1 MAGTE
6 AKGQGIQNTKGMRHE
21 VRQRANFRDREDL
34 PSPYPEAG
42 RQHGWVKSESLS
54 KGRSSLSQP

>member
-1 MAGTE
+1 MATTE

-21 VRQRANFRDREDL
+21 VRQRANFRDREDP
-34 PSPYPEAG
+34 PSLYPEAG
-42 RQHGWVKSESLS
+42 WQHGWVKSESVS